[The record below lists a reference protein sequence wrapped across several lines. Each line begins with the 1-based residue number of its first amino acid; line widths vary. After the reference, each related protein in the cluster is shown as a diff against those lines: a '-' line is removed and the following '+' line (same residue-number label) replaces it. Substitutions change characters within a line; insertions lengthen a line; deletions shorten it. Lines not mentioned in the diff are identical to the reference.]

1 MFPAWMKFDKEQ
13 TESDAAKE
21 RPSLFIFKK
30 IRDPQRVLLS
40 RSGNKERWDARLVD
54 QEVSLQT
61 KCAVGEARGF
71 MIQCMRMY
79 EMFMK
84 KSSI

>member
-1 MFPAWMKFDKEQ
+1 MKFDKEQ
-13 TESDAAKE
+13 TESDADKE
-21 RPSLFIFKK
+21 RPSLFYKK
-30 IRDPQRVLLS
+30 RFVILKRDLLS
-40 RSGNKERWDARLVD
+40 RSGNGERWDARLVD

-84 KSSI
+84 PVFRS

>member
-21 RPSLFIFKK
+21 RPSLFVILK
-30 IRDPQRVLLS
+30 RDLLS
-40 RSGNKERWDARLVD
+40 RSGNGERWDARLVD